1 MKTFDHRVFKD
12 QLYEQFARITK
23 ALSSARRLELI
34 DLLAQGE
41 RTVEALAN
49 ETGMS
54 VANVSQHLQV
64 LRAALLIEVRRD
76 KLYAYYRLADPQVFQ
91 LWQAIRKLGEVRL
104 AEIDRVVETYF
115 KDRRAFEAVS
125 AAELIERL
133 DIDNILVLDVRPKIE
148 YDAGHIPKAY
158 SIPIDELAARLGEL
172 PETQEIVAYCRGP
185 YCVFSDE
192 AVALLQAHGY
202 RARRLLE
209 GLPDWEAAG
218 FPVERQ
224 RS

>member
-12 QLYEQFARITK
+12 RLYEQFARITK

-64 LRAALLIEVRRD
+64 LRASLLIEVRRD

-133 DIDNILVLDVRPKIE
+133 DIDNILMLDVRPKIE

-158 SIPIDELAARLGEL
+158 SIPIDELAARLREL

-202 RARRLLE
+202 KARRLLE

-224 RS
+224 RI

>member
-1 MKTFDHRVFKD
+1 MKTFDHRVFKN

-64 LRAALLIEVRRD
+64 LRASLLIEVRRD
-76 KLYAYYRLADPQVFQ
+76 KLYAYYHLADPQVFQ

-158 SIPIDELAARLGEL
+158 SIPIDELAARLREL

-202 RARRLLE
+202 KARRLLE

-224 RS
+224 RI

>member
-125 AAELIERL
+125 AAELIGRL
-133 DIDNILVLDVRPKIE
+133 DNDNILVLDVRPKIE

-158 SIPIDELAARLGEL
+158 SIPIDELAARLREL

-192 AVALLQAHGY
+192 AVVLLQAHGY

-224 RS
+224 RG

>member
-1 MKTFDHRVFKD
+1 MKSFEHRVFKD

-54 VANVSQHLQV
+54 IANVSQHLQV
-64 LRAALLIEVRRD
+64 LRAAHLIEVRRD

-125 AAELIERL
+125 AAELLERL
-133 DIDNILVLDVRPKIE
+133 DNDNIFVLDVRPKIE
-148 YDAGHIPKAY
+148 YHAGHIPRAS
-158 SIPIDELAARLGEL
+158 SIPIDELAARLREI
-172 PETQEIVAYCRGP
+172 PQTQEIVAYCRGP

-192 AVALLQAHGY
+192 AVVLLQAHGY

-224 RS
+224 RR